1 MNNQTDPSNLVS
13 SIVNLGEEKLGELV
27 NLLLANERF
36 VGAVQTTISSGLNA
50 KNAVDKNVERVMSWV
65 NVPTLED
72 LDQLKGKMDEL
83 EEVLSEIGARV
94 RTLDEERRLEAEAKA
109 KPAAKKKSKKKKTS

>member
-50 KNAVDKNVERVMSWV
+50 KNTVDKNLERVMSWV

-83 EEVLSEIGARV
+83 EEVLSEIGSRV
-94 RTLDEERRLEAEAKA
+94 KTLDEQRQAAAEVKS
-109 KPAAKKKSKKKKTS
+109 KPAAKKKSKKKKSS